1 MSVTV
6 RCSQPVESEWPVFGP
21 GQFIGRAGLVK
32 NLLGRLARRQ
42 SLVLY
47 GGPRLGKTSLLL
59 HLQWFLNQSGT
70 SPTDR
75 LAARYLDLAD
85 VGSLEQLLGTGEDL
99 PPVLMLDNCDQL
111 LRGGRERNIARIP
124 RQTSTAVVWAG
135 GRTWRDFARGDTFPV
150 DFHPIPLA
158 VLLNGEARLL
168 VSPGLTEAQAHFAL
182 SYGGTHPY
190 VLKALRALLIA
201 DGPQADMQKII
212 LVAMDRLAGFFRD
225 CLRAVTDR
233 TERDLLDYLIA
244 SAKPLNPRDVARA
257 LELRTIK
264 AAADAL
270 VFLGLISR
278 WNLAEGAMLHV
289 NCRLFTEWY
298 VTHGPHPHP
307 SS

>member
-1 MSVTV
+1 MSVPV
-6 RCSQPVESEWPVFGP
+6 RCSQPVEPEWPVFGP

-59 HLQWFLNQSGT
+59 HLQWVLNQRGT
-70 SPTDR
+70 SPTDQP
-75 LAARYLDLAD
+75 AARYLDLAD
-85 VGSLEQLLGTGEDL
+85 VGSLEQFLGIGEDL
-99 PPVLMLDNCDQL
+99 PSVLMLDNCDQL
-111 LRGGRERNIARIP
+111 LRGGRERDIERI
-124 RQTSTAVVWAG
+124 RKQTSTTVVWAG
-135 GRTWRDFARGDTFPV
+135 GRAWRDCARGDTFSA
-150 DFHPIPLA
+150 DLHPIPLA

-168 VSPGLTEAQAHFAL
+168 VSPGLSESQTQFAL